1 MFGQKEK
8 RTIML
13 FFSISKQDCCPKIE
27 STSRKITRWQARK
40 HGFRKISEGKE
51 SSVRGGSPE
60 KIIVAVSNRTRIKSD
75 NILRL
80 NFRHSEGNLNSH

>member
-1 MFGQKEK
+1 
-8 RTIML
+8 ML
-13 FFSISKQDCCPKIE
+13 FFSISKQDCWPKIE
-27 STSRKITRWQARK
+27 STWRKITRWEARK

-51 SSVRGGSPE
+51 SSVRGGPPE
-60 KIIVAVSNRTRIKSD
+60 KIIVAVSSRTRIKSD